1 MKFHSLD
8 HFDFRGKTV
17 LVRLDLNCPLK
28 NGKVF
33 DDTRI
38 RASLPVL
45 EHLLSQT
52 SRVIVMS
59 HLGRPKEGDTK
70 TLSLAPVGE
79 VLASHLKREVILI
92 DSYKEDGIKQ
102 ILNELGQGLFLLEN
116 LRFHPEEKANEHE
129 FAAKLAE
136 GMDFYVNDAF
146 GACHRLHTS
155 VVELAKQFPFD
166 RKSCWSSYS
175 KRSKAL

>member
-8 HFDFRGKTV
+8 HFNFRGKTV

-52 SRVIVMS
+52 SRVVTGHRS
-59 HLGRPKEGDTK
+59 
-70 TLSLAPVGE
+70 
-79 VLASHLKREVILI
+79 
-92 DSYKEDGIKQ
+92 DGQ
-102 ILNELGQGLFLLEN
+102 
-116 LRFHPEEKANEHE
+116 
-129 FAAKLAE
+129 
-136 GMDFYVNDAF
+136 
-146 GACHRLHTS
+146 
-155 VVELAKQFPFD
+155 
-166 RKSCWSSYS
+166 W
-175 KRSKAL
+175 

>member
-166 RKSCWSSYS
+166 
-175 KRSKAL
+175 